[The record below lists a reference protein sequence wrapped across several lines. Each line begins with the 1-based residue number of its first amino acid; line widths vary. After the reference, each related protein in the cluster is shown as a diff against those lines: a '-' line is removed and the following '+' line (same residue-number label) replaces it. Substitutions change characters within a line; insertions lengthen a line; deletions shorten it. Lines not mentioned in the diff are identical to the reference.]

1 MKGLEKSRPF
11 FIFGLPWPTKAFH
24 IMSLLCLNETVKNHQ
39 QNDSNN
45 EEIAMIRGSL
55 FNVMGRAVQF
65 FMLFAALLVGSPQSS
80 FAQSD
85 YPNKPI
91 RYVVP
96 FPAGGATDNIAR
108 PLQNELLTAY
118 KWNVVIDNKPGA
130 GGNIGAEIVAKALPD
145 GYTWLMASVGTHGIN
160 LPLYTQGG
168 GKLPFDPIKDFTPI
182 SLVAELP
189 NVLVLNPDF
198 AAKHNINTV
207 NDLIAYAKAN
217 PGKVNMASSGNGTSI
232 HMAGELFKSMT
243 KTYMVHLPYKGSP
256 PAVTDLIA
264 GNVDIM
270 FDNLPS
276 SINFIRS
283 GRLKALAVTSAKRSP
298 AFPDLPTIAEAANL
312 PGYEATSWF
321 GIVGPANMPADILNK
336 DSTVLMAAINSPSVK
351 EKYLAMGAQ
360 PVGNTPAQFAT
371 FIKNEITKWT
381 KVVKDS
387 GAKVD

>member
-1 MKGLEKSRPF
+1 MIHSTPLN
-11 FIFGLPWPTKAFH
+11 
-24 IMSLLCLNETVKNHQ
+24 SL
-39 QNDSNN
+39 
-45 EEIAMIRGSL
+45 
-55 FNVMGRAVQF
+55 GRAIALVTG
-65 FMLFAALLVGSPQSS
+65 LVALLAGIAQPSL
-80 FAQSD
+80 AQSD

-91 RYVVP
+91 RFVIP
-96 FPAGGATDNIAR
+96 FPAGGSTDNIAR
-108 PLQNELLTAY
+108 PLQNELLTTA
-118 KWNVVIDNKPGA
+118 KWNVLIDNKPGA
-130 GGNIGAEIVAKALPD
+130 GGNIAAEIVAKALPD

-189 NVLVLNPDF
+189 NVLVLNPEF
-198 AAKHNINTV
+198 ATKNKINTV

-243 KTYMVHLPYKGSP
+243 KTYMVHLPYRGSP
-256 PAVTDLIA
+256 PAVIDLMA

-276 SINFIRS
+276 SISFIRA
-283 GRLKALAVTSAKRSP
+283 GRLKALAVTSAKRS
-298 AFPDLPTIAEAANL
+298 AALPDLPTVAEAANL
-312 PGYEATSWF
+312 PGYEVTSWF
-321 GIVGPANMPADILNK
+321 GVVGPANMPADILSK
-336 DSTVLMAAINSPSVK
+336 DSAVIMAAINSSTVK

-360 PVGNTPAQFAT
+360 PVGSSPAQFSA

>member
-1 MKGLEKSRPF
+1 MTQNRYVCAS
-11 FIFGLPWPTKAFH
+11 AA
-24 IMSLLCLNETVKNHQ
+24 SLLALFILFCTTNNAMA
-39 QNDSNN
+39 QNT
-45 EEIAMIRGSL
+45 
-55 FNVMGRAVQF
+55 F
-65 FMLFAALLVGSPQSS
+65 
-80 FAQSD
+80 
-85 YPNKPI
+85 PNKPI
-91 RYVVP
+91 RLIVP

-108 PLQNELLTAY
+108 PLQNELLSTA

-130 GGNIGAEIVAKALPD
+130 GGNIGAEAVAKSLPD

-160 LPLYTQGG
+160 QPLYTQGG

-189 NVLVLNPDF
+189 NVLVLNPEW
-198 AAKHNINTV
+198 AAKNNINSV
-207 NDLIAYAKAN
+207 NDLIRYAKAN

-243 KTYMVHLPYKGSP
+243 NTFMVHLPYKGSP
-256 PAVTDLIA
+256 PAVTDLMA

-276 SINFIRS
+276 SINFIRA
-283 GRLKALAVTSAKRSP
+283 GKLKALAVTSAKRSP

-321 GIVGPANMPADILNK
+321 GIVGPANMPLDILSK
-336 DSTVLMAAINSPSVK
+336 TSAELMRAINSPTVK
-351 EKYLAMGAQ
+351 EKYLAMGAE
-360 PVGNTPAQFAT
+360 PVGNTPAQFST
-371 FIKNEITKWT
+371 YIKNEITKWT

>member
-1 MKGLEKSRPF
+1 M
-11 FIFGLPWPTKAFH
+11 
-24 IMSLLCLNETVKNHQ
+24 
-39 QNDSNN
+39 
-45 EEIAMIRGSL
+45 AMIQSSP
-55 FNVMGRAVQF
+55 FNLIGRAIQLVIP
-65 FMLFAALLVGSPQSS
+65 MVALLAGIAQPSL
-80 FAQSD
+80 AQSD

-91 RYVVP
+91 RFVIP

-108 PLQNELLTAY
+108 PLQNELLTTA
-118 KWNVVIDNKPGA
+118 KWNVLIDNKPGA
-130 GGNIGAEIVAKALPD
+130 GGNIAAEIVAKALPD

-189 NVLVLNPDF
+189 NVLVLNPEF
-198 AAKHNINTV
+198 ATKNNINTV
-207 NDLIAYAKAN
+207 NDLIAYARAR

-243 KTYMVHLPYKGSP
+243 KTYMVHLPYRGSP
-256 PAVTDLIA
+256 PAVTDLMA

-276 SINFIRS
+276 SINFIRA

-321 GIVGPANMPADILNK
+321 GVVGPANMPADILSK
-336 DSTVLMAAINSPSVK
+336 DSAVIIAAINSPSVK

-360 PVGNTPAQFAT
+360 PVGSSPAQFSA

>member
-1 MKGLEKSRPF
+1 M
-11 FIFGLPWPTKAFH
+11 
-24 IMSLLCLNETVKNHQ
+24 
-39 QNDSNN
+39 
-45 EEIAMIRGSL
+45 AMIQSSP
-55 FNVMGRAVQF
+55 FNLIGRVIALVIG
-65 FMLFAALLVGSPQSS
+65 LVALLAGIAQPSL
-80 FAQSD
+80 AQSD

-91 RYVVP
+91 RFVIP

-108 PLQNELLTAY
+108 PLQNELLTTA
-118 KWNVVIDNKPGA
+118 KWNVLIDNKPGA
-130 GGNIGAEIVAKALPD
+130 GGNIAAEIVAKALPD

-189 NVLVLNPDF
+189 NVLVLNPEF
-198 AAKHNINTV
+198 ATKNNINTV
-207 NDLIAYAKAN
+207 NDLIAYARAR

-243 KTYMVHLPYKGSP
+243 KTYMVHLPYRGSP
-256 PAVTDLIA
+256 PAVTDLMA

-276 SINFIRS
+276 SINFIRA

-321 GIVGPANMPADILNK
+321 GVVGPANMPADILSK
-336 DSTVLMAAINSPSVK
+336 DSAVIIAAINSPSVK

-360 PVGNTPAQFAT
+360 PVGSTPAQFSA

>member
-1 MKGLEKSRPF
+1 MLSINDKALGNGLHSDLDIKINTFALKDVLSESK
-11 FIFGLPWPTKAFH
+11 K
-24 IMSLLCLNETVKNHQ
+24 METLMIEMYSYSIRK
-39 QNDSNN
+39 
-45 EEIAMIRGSL
+45 IAKIS
-55 FNVMGRAVQF
+55 
-65 FMLFAALLVGSPQSS
+65 AALIGSAFFLAVSS
-80 FAQSD
+80 PSYSQGA

-91 RYVVP
+91 RLVVP
-96 FPAGGATDNIAR
+96 FPAGGATDNVAR
-108 PLQNELLTAY
+108 PLQNELLTTN
-118 KWNVVIDNKPGA
+118 KWNVIIDNKPGA
-130 GGNIGAEIVAKALPD
+130 GGNIGAEIVAKSAPD

-182 SLVAELP
+182 TLVAELP
-189 NVLVLNPDF
+189 NVLVLNPEF
-198 AAKHNINTV
+198 ASKNGINSV
-207 NDLIAYAKAN
+207 NDLIAYAKKN

-256 PAVTDLIA
+256 PAVTDLMA

-276 SINFIRS
+276 SINYIRS
-283 GRLKALAVTSAKRSP
+283 GRLKALAVTSAKRAP

-336 DSTVLMAAINSPSVK
+336 DSTELMAAINSASVK

-360 PVGNTPAQFAT
+360 PVGNTPAQFAN
-371 FIKNEITKWT
+371 FIKAEIAKWT

>member
-1 MKGLEKSRPF
+1 MNYLIRISFLF
-11 FIFGLPWPTKAFH
+11 F
-24 IMSLLCLNETVKNHQ
+24 
-39 QNDSNN
+39 
-45 EEIAMIRGSL
+45 SL
-55 FNVMGRAVQF
+55 FVSS
-65 FMLFAALLVGSPQSS
+65 LVL
-80 FAQSD
+80 AQANF
-85 YPNKPI
+85 PNKVI
-91 RYVVP
+91 RLVVP

-108 PLQNELLTAY
+108 PLAVELAAMN

-130 GGNIGAEIVAKALPD
+130 GANIGAEIVARSAPD
-145 GYTWLMASVGTHGIN
+145 GYTWLMGSVGTHGIN

-168 GKLPFDPIKDFTPI
+168 GKLPFDPVKDFTPI
-182 SLVAELP
+182 SLAAEFP
-189 NVLVLNPDF
+189 NVLVVNPEF
-198 AAKHNINTV
+198 AKRNKINSV
-207 NDLIAYAKAN
+207 NDLIQYARAN

-243 KTYMVHLPYKGSP
+243 KTFMVHLPYRGSP

-276 SINFIRS
+276 SINFIKS
-283 GRLKALAVTSAKRSP
+283 GKLKALAVTSAKRST

-321 GIVGPANMPADILNK
+321 GVLAPANLPPELLNTISREVIK
-336 DSTVLMAAINSPSVK
+336 AIQSPSVR
-351 EKYLAMGAQ
+351 EKYAAMGAEA
-360 PVGNTPAQFAT
+360 VGNTPAQFGVY
-371 FIKNEITKWT
+371 INKEIAKWT

>member
-1 MKGLEKSRPF
+1 MKNYRRIGFLMAFTF
-11 FIFGLPWPTKAFH
+11 FN
-24 IMSLLCLNETVKNHQ
+24 C
-39 QNDSNN
+39 
-45 EEIAMIRGSL
+45 
-55 FNVMGRAVQF
+55 
-65 FMLFAALLVGSPQSS
+65 AATSPMANAQSS
-80 FAQSD
+80 FPS
-85 YPNKPI
+85 KPI
-91 RYVVP
+91 RFIVP

-108 PLQNELLTAY
+108 PLQNELLQTA

-130 GGNIGAEIVAKALPD
+130 GGNIGAEAVAKSLPD

-182 SLVAELP
+182 TLVAELP

-198 AAKHNINTV
+198 ALKHNINSV
-207 NDLIAYAKAN
+207 NDLIRYAKEN

-243 KTYMVHLPYKGSP
+243 KTFMVHLPYRGSP
-256 PAVTDLIA
+256 PAVTDLLA

-276 SINFIRS
+276 SINYIRA
-283 GRLKALAVTSAKRSP
+283 GRLKALAVTSSKRSP

-321 GIVGPANMPADILNK
+321 GMVGPANMPADILNK
-336 DSTVLMAAINSPSVK
+336 TSSELMKTINSPSVK
-351 EKYLAMGAQ
+351 EKYLAMGAE
-360 PVGNTPAQFAT
+360 PVGNTPAQFAM
-371 FIKNEITKWT
+371 FIRNEIAKWT
-381 KVVKDS
+381 KVVKES

>member
-1 MKGLEKSRPF
+1 MIEMYSQPIRKIVKISVALIGSAF
-11 FIFGLPWPTKAFH
+11 FLTL
-24 IMSLLCLNETVKNHQ
+24 S
-39 QNDSNN
+39 
-45 EEIAMIRGSL
+45 
-55 FNVMGRAVQF
+55 
-65 FMLFAALLVGSPQSS
+65 SPSYSQG
-80 FAQSD
+80 A

-91 RYVVP
+91 RLVVP
-96 FPAGGATDNIAR
+96 FPAGGATDNVAR
-108 PLQNELLTAY
+108 PLQNELLTTN
-118 KWNVVIDNKPGA
+118 KWNVIIDNKPGA
-130 GGNIGAEIVAKALPD
+130 GGNIGAEIVAKSAPD

-182 SLVAELP
+182 TLVAELP
-189 NVLVLNPDF
+189 NVLVLNPEF
-198 AAKHNINTV
+198 AAKNNINSV
-207 NDLIAYAKAN
+207 NDLIAYARKN

-256 PAVTDLIA
+256 PAVTDLMA

-276 SINFIRS
+276 SINYIRS

-336 DSTVLMAAINSPSVK
+336 DSTELMAAINSASVK

-360 PVGNTPAQFAT
+360 PVGNTPAQFAN
-371 FIKNEITKWT
+371 FIKAEIAKWT
-381 KVVKDS
+381 RVVKES

>member
-1 MKGLEKSRPF
+1 MFIIRSR
-11 FIFGLPWPTKAFH
+11 TTQK
-24 IMSLLCLNETVKNHQ
+24 
-39 QNDSNN
+39 
-45 EEIAMIRGSL
+45 IAKIS
-55 FNVMGRAVQF
+55 
-65 FMLFAALLVGSPQSS
+65 AALISSAFFLTLSSPSYSQG
-80 FAQSD
+80 A

-91 RYVVP
+91 RLVVP
-96 FPAGGATDNIAR
+96 FPAGGATDNVAR
-108 PLQNELLTAY
+108 PLQNELLTTN
-118 KWNVVIDNKPGA
+118 KWNVIIDNKPGA
-130 GGNIGAEIVAKALPD
+130 GGNIGAEIVAKSAPD

-182 SLVAELP
+182 TLVAELP
-189 NVLVLNPDF
+189 NVLVLNPEF
-198 AAKHNINTV
+198 AAKNNINSV
-207 NDLIAYAKAN
+207 NDLIAYARKN

-256 PAVTDLIA
+256 PAVTDLMA

-276 SINFIRS
+276 SINYIRS

-336 DSTVLMAAINSPSVK
+336 ASTELMAAINSASVK

-360 PVGNTPAQFAT
+360 PVGNTPAQFAN
-371 FIKNEITKWT
+371 FIKAEIAKWT
-381 KVVKDS
+381 RVVKES

>member
-1 MKGLEKSRPF
+1 M
-11 FIFGLPWPTKAFH
+11 
-24 IMSLLCLNETVKNHQ
+24 
-39 QNDSNN
+39 
-45 EEIAMIRGSL
+45 AMIQSSP
-55 FNVMGRAVQF
+55 FNTIGQVIRLMMVLTA
-65 FMLFAALLVGSPQSS
+65 LFAGATQLS

-108 PLQNELLTAY
+108 PLQNELLNAV
-118 KWNVVIDNKPGA
+118 KWNVIIDNKPGA
-130 GGNIGAEIVAKALPD
+130 GGNIGAEIVAKAQPD

-189 NVLVLNPDF
+189 NVLVLNPEF
-198 AAKHNINTV
+198 AAKNKINTV
-207 NDLIAYAKAN
+207 NDLIAYARAN

-243 KTYMVHLPYKGSP
+243 KTYMVHLPYRGSP
-256 PAVTDLIA
+256 PAVTDLMA

-276 SINFIRS
+276 SINFIRA

-312 PGYEATSWF
+312 PNYEATSWF
-321 GIVGPANMPADILNK
+321 GVVGPANMPADILSK
-336 DSTVLMAAINSPSVK
+336 DSAAIIAAVNSPSVK

-360 PVGNTPAQFAT
+360 PVGGTPAQFST

>member
-1 MKGLEKSRPF
+1 MQETHSHPIRKIAKIGSALISSVF
-11 FIFGLPWPTKAFH
+11 FLAF
-24 IMSLLCLNETVKNHQ
+24 SSPSYSQ
-39 QNDSNN
+39 SN
-45 EEIAMIRGSL
+45 
-55 FNVMGRAVQF
+55 
-65 FMLFAALLVGSPQSS
+65 
-80 FAQSD
+80 

-91 RYVVP
+91 RLVVP

-108 PLQNELLTAY
+108 PLQNELLTTN

-130 GGNIGAEIVAKALPD
+130 GGNIGAEIVAKSAPD

-168 GKLPFDPIKDFTPI
+168 GKLPFDPIKEFTPI
-182 SLVAELP
+182 TLVAELP

-198 AAKHNINTV
+198 AAKNSINSV
-207 NDLIAYAKAN
+207 NDLIAYARKN

-256 PAVTDLIA
+256 PAVIDLMA

-276 SINFIRS
+276 SINFIRA

-321 GIVGPANMPADILNK
+321 GVVGPANMPADILSK
-336 DSTVLMAAINSPSVK
+336 DSAELMAAINSPSVK
-351 EKYLAMGAQ
+351 EKYLLMGAQ
-360 PVGNTPAQFAT
+360 PVGNTPAQFAN
-371 FIKNEITKWT
+371 FIKAEITKWT
-381 KVVKDS
+381 KVVKES
-387 GAKVD
+387 GARVD

>member
-1 MKGLEKSRPF
+1 MIQSTPLN
-11 FIFGLPWPTKAFH
+11 
-24 IMSLLCLNETVKNHQ
+24 SL
-39 QNDSNN
+39 
-45 EEIAMIRGSL
+45 
-55 FNVMGRAVQF
+55 GRAIALVTG
-65 FMLFAALLVGSPQSS
+65 LVALLAGIAQPSL
-80 FAQSD
+80 AQSD

-91 RYVVP
+91 RFVIP
-96 FPAGGATDNIAR
+96 FPAGGSTDNIAR
-108 PLQNELLTAY
+108 PLQNELLTTA
-118 KWNVVIDNKPGA
+118 KWNVLIDNKPGA
-130 GGNIGAEIVAKALPD
+130 GGNIAAEIVAKALPD

-189 NVLVLNPDF
+189 NVLVLNPEF
-198 AAKHNINTV
+198 ATKNKINTV

-243 KTYMVHLPYKGSP
+243 KTYMVHLPYRGSP
-256 PAVTDLIA
+256 PAVIDLMA

-276 SINFIRS
+276 SISFIRA
-283 GRLKALAVTSAKRSP
+283 GRLKALAVTSAKRS
-298 AFPDLPTIAEAANL
+298 AALPDLPTVAEAANL
-312 PGYEATSWF
+312 PGYEVTSWF
-321 GIVGPANMPADILNK
+321 GVVGPANMPADILSK
-336 DSTVLMAAINSPSVK
+336 DSAVIMAAINSSTVK

-360 PVGNTPAQFAT
+360 PVGSSPAQFSA

>member
-1 MKGLEKSRPF
+1 MILGKLLNVLTLSPIVVTALIGF
-11 FIFGLPWPTKAFH
+11 FIG
-24 IMSLLCLNETVKNHQ
+24 SSTV
-39 QNDSNN
+39 S
-45 EEIAMIRGSL
+45 
-55 FNVMGRAVQF
+55 V
-65 FMLFAALLVGSPQSS
+65 
-80 FAQSD
+80 AQSD

-91 RYVVP
+91 RYIIP

-108 PLQNELLTAY
+108 PLQNELLNAL
-118 KWNVVIDNKPGA
+118 KWNIIIDNKPGA
-130 GGNIGAEIVAKALPD
+130 GGNIGAEIVAKSAPD

-182 SLVAELP
+182 TLVAELP
-189 NVLVLNPDF
+189 NVLVLNPEF
-198 AAKHNINTV
+198 ASKNKINTV
-207 NDLIAYAKAN
+207 NDLIAYARAN
-217 PGKVNMASSGNGTSI
+217 PGTVNMASSGNGTSI

-243 KTYMVHLPYKGSP
+243 KTFMVHLPYKGSP
-256 PAVTDLIA
+256 PAVTDLMA

-276 SINFIRS
+276 SINYIRA
-283 GRLKALAVTSAKRSP
+283 GRLKALAVTTSKRSP

-321 GIVGPANMPADILNK
+321 GVVGPANMPADVLNK
-336 DSTVLMAAINSPSVK
+336 DSAALMAAINSPSVK

-360 PVGNTPAQFAT
+360 PVGNTPAQFST
-371 FIKNEITKWT
+371 FIKNEIAKWT

>member
-1 MKGLEKSRPF
+1 MTQNRYVCAS
-11 FIFGLPWPTKAFH
+11 AA
-24 IMSLLCLNETVKNHQ
+24 SLLALFILFCTTNNAMA
-39 QNDSNN
+39 QNT
-45 EEIAMIRGSL
+45 
-55 FNVMGRAVQF
+55 F
-65 FMLFAALLVGSPQSS
+65 
-80 FAQSD
+80 
-85 YPNKPI
+85 PNKPI
-91 RYVVP
+91 RLIVP

-108 PLQNELLTAY
+108 PLQNELLSTA

-130 GGNIGAEIVAKALPD
+130 GGNIGAEAVAKSLPD

-160 LPLYTQGG
+160 QPLYTQGG

-189 NVLVLNPDF
+189 NVLVLNPEW
-198 AAKHNINTV
+198 AAKNNINSV
-207 NDLIAYAKAN
+207 NDLIRYAKAN

-243 KTYMVHLPYKGSP
+243 NTFMVHLPYKGSP
-256 PAVTDLIA
+256 PAVTDLMA

-276 SINFIRS
+276 SINFIRA
-283 GRLKALAVTSAKRSP
+283 GKLKALAVTSAKRSP

-321 GIVGPANMPADILNK
+321 GIVGPANMPLDILSK
-336 DSTVLMAAINSPSVK
+336 TSAELMKAINSPTVK
-351 EKYLAMGAQ
+351 EKYLAMGAE
-360 PVGNTPAQFAT
+360 PVGNTPAQFST
-371 FIKNEITKWT
+371 YIKNEITKWT

>member
-1 MKGLEKSRPF
+1 MLQQIRYGIVITALICS
-11 FIFGLPWPTKAFH
+11 AF
-24 IMSLLCLNETVKNHQ
+24 TQ
-39 QNDSNN
+39 
-45 EEIAMIRGSL
+45 IA
-55 FNVMGRAVQF
+55 
-65 FMLFAALLVGSPQSS
+65 
-80 FAQSD
+80 FAQSS
-85 YPNKPI
+85 YPNKAI
-91 RYVVP
+91 RLVVP

-108 PLQNELLTAY
+108 PLQLELLATD

-130 GGNIGAEIVAKALPD
+130 GGNIGAEVVAKALPD

-182 SLVAELP
+182 TLVAELP
-189 NVLVLNPDF
+189 NVLILNLDF
-198 AAKHNINTV
+198 AKRNNINSV
-207 NDLIAYAKAN
+207 NDLIAYARAN

-243 KTYMVHLPYKGSP
+243 KTYMVHLPYRGSP
-256 PAVTDLIA
+256 PAITDLMA

-276 SINFIRS
+276 AINYIKA

-298 AFPDLPTIAEAANL
+298 AFPDLPTIAEAAKL

-321 GIVGPANMPADILNK
+321 GIVAPANLPPEILK
-336 DSTVLMAAINSPSVK
+336 QTSATLMKAINSASVR
-351 EKYLAMGAQ
+351 EKYLAMGAE

-371 FIKNEITKWT
+371 FIKNEIAKWT

>member
-1 MKGLEKSRPF
+1 MVQSKLLNV
-11 FIFGLPWPTKAFH
+11 FIRIP
-24 IMSLLCLNETVKNHQ
+24 
-39 QNDSNN
+39 
-45 EEIAMIRGSL
+45 L
-55 FNVMGRAVQF
+55 F
-65 FMLFAALLVGSPQSS
+65 FAALIALLLSTSHIS
-80 FAQSD
+80 LAQSD

-91 RYVVP
+91 RFIVP
-96 FPAGGATDNIAR
+96 FPPGGATDNIAR
-108 PLQNELLTAY
+108 PLQNELLNTL

-130 GGNIGAEIVAKALPD
+130 GGNIGAEIVSKSAPD

-168 GKLPFDPIKDFTPI
+168 GKLPFDPVKDFTPI
-182 SLVAELP
+182 TLVAELP
-189 NVLVLNPDF
+189 NVLVLNPEF
-198 AAKHNINTV
+198 AAKNKINSV
-207 NDLIAYAKAN
+207 NDLIAYARAN

-243 KTYMVHLPYKGSP
+243 KTYMVHLPYRGSP
-256 PAVTDLIA
+256 PAITDLMA

-276 SINFIRS
+276 AINYIKA

-298 AFPDLPTIAEAANL
+298 AFPDLPTIAEAAKL

-321 GIVGPANMPADILNK
+321 GIVAPANLPPEILK
-336 DSTVLMAAINSPSVK
+336 QTSATLMKAINSASVR
-351 EKYLAMGAQ
+351 EKYLAMGAE

-371 FIKNEITKWT
+371 FIKNEIAKWT

>member
-1 MKGLEKSRPF
+1 MVCGA
-11 FIFGLPWPTKAFH
+11 FIQHALA
-24 IMSLLCLNETVKNHQ
+24 Q
-39 QNDSNN
+39 
-45 EEIAMIRGSL
+45 GS
-55 FNVMGRAVQF
+55 
-65 FMLFAALLVGSPQSS
+65 
-80 FAQSD
+80 

-91 RYVVP
+91 RLVVP

-108 PLQNELLTAY
+108 PLQLELLTSD
-118 KWNVVIDNKPGA
+118 KWNVLIDNKPGA
-130 GGNIGAEIVAKALPD
+130 GGNIGAEAVAKALPD

-168 GKLPFDPIKDFTPI
+168 GKLPFDPIKDFTPVT
-182 SLVAELP
+182 LVAELP
-189 NVLVLNPDF
+189 NVLILNVDF
-198 AAKHNINTV
+198 AKRNNINSV
-207 NDLIAYAKAN
+207 NDLIAYARAN

-243 KTYMVHLPYKGSP
+243 KTYMVHLPYRGSP
-256 PAVTDLIA
+256 PAVTDLMA

-276 SINFIRS
+276 AINYIKA

-298 AFPDLPTIAEAANL
+298 AFPDLPTIAEAAKL

-321 GIVGPANMPADILNK
+321 GIVAPANLPPEILK
-336 DSTVLMAAINSPSVK
+336 QTSATLMKAINSPAVR
-351 EKYLAMGAQ
+351 EKYLAMGAE
-360 PVGNTPAQFAT
+360 PVGNTPAQFT
-371 FIKNEITKWT
+371 NFIKNEIAKWT

>member
-1 MKGLEKSRPF
+1 ML
-11 FIFGLPWPTKAFH
+11 
-24 IMSLLCLNETVKNHQ
+24 Q
-39 QNDSNN
+39 SNPLKT
-45 EEIAMIRGSL
+45 I
-55 FNVMGRAVQF
+55 GRAIQF
-65 FMLFAALLVGSPQSS
+65 ILIVTALLAGTSQGS
-80 FAQSD
+80 FAQTD

-91 RYVVP
+91 RFIVP

-108 PLQNELLTAY
+108 PLQNELLNTV
-118 KWNVVIDNKPGA
+118 KWNIVIDNKPGA
-130 GGNIGAEIVAKALPD
+130 GGNIGAEIVSKSLPD

-189 NVLVLNPDF
+189 NVLVINPEF
-198 AAKHNINTV
+198 AAKNNINSV

-256 PAVTDLIA
+256 PAVTDLMA

-276 SINFIRS
+276 SINFIRA

-321 GIVGPANMPADILNK
+321 GVVGPANMPADILNK
-336 DSTVLMAAINSPSVK
+336 DSAVLMAAINSPSVK
-351 EKYLAMGAQ
+351 EKYLGMGAQ
-360 PVGNTPAQFAT
+360 PVGNTPAQFSA
-371 FIKNEITKWT
+371 FIKNEIAKWT

>member
-1 MKGLEKSRPF
+1 MILGKLLNVLTRSLIVVTALIGF
-11 FIFGLPWPTKAFH
+11 FIG
-24 IMSLLCLNETVKNHQ
+24 SSTV
-39 QNDSNN
+39 S
-45 EEIAMIRGSL
+45 
-55 FNVMGRAVQF
+55 V
-65 FMLFAALLVGSPQSS
+65 
-80 FAQSD
+80 AQSD

-91 RYVVP
+91 RYIIP

-108 PLQNELLTAY
+108 PLQNELLNAL
-118 KWNVVIDNKPGA
+118 KWNIIIDNKPGA
-130 GGNIGAEIVAKALPD
+130 GGNIGAEIVAKSAPD

-182 SLVAELP
+182 TLVAELP
-189 NVLVLNPDF
+189 NVLVLNPEF
-198 AAKHNINTV
+198 ASKNKINTV
-207 NDLIAYAKAN
+207 NDLIVYARAN
-217 PGKVNMASSGNGTSI
+217 PGTVNMASSGNGTSI

-243 KTYMVHLPYKGSP
+243 KTFMVHLPYKGSP
-256 PAVTDLIA
+256 PAVTDLMA

-276 SINFIRS
+276 SINYIRA
-283 GRLKALAVTSAKRSP
+283 GRLKALAVTTSKRSP

-321 GIVGPANMPADILNK
+321 GVVGPANMPADILNK
-336 DSTVLMAAINSPSVK
+336 DSAALMAAINSPSVK

-360 PVGNTPAQFAT
+360 PVGNTPAQFST
-371 FIKNEITKWT
+371 FIKNEIAKWT

>member
-1 MKGLEKSRPF
+1 M
-11 FIFGLPWPTKAFH
+11 
-24 IMSLLCLNETVKNHQ
+24 
-39 QNDSNN
+39 
-45 EEIAMIRGSL
+45 AMIQSSP
-55 FNVMGRAVQF
+55 FNLIGRAIQLVIP
-65 FMLFAALLVGSPQSS
+65 MVALLAGIAQPSL
-80 FAQSD
+80 AQSD

-91 RYVVP
+91 RFVIP

-108 PLQNELLTAY
+108 PLQNELLTTA
-118 KWNVVIDNKPGA
+118 KWNVLIDNKPGA
-130 GGNIGAEIVAKALPD
+130 GGNIAAEIVAKALPD

-189 NVLVLNPDF
+189 NVLVLNPEF
-198 AAKHNINTV
+198 ATKNNINTV
-207 NDLIAYAKAN
+207 NDLIAYARAR

-243 KTYMVHLPYKGSP
+243 KTYMVHLPYRGSP
-256 PAVTDLIA
+256 PAVTDLMA

-276 SINFIRS
+276 SINFIRA

-321 GIVGPANMPADILNK
+321 GVVGPANMPADILSK
-336 DSTVLMAAINSPSVK
+336 DSAVIMAAINSPSVK

-360 PVGNTPAQFAT
+360 PVGSTPAQFSA

>member
-1 MKGLEKSRPF
+1 MIHSTPLN
-11 FIFGLPWPTKAFH
+11 
-24 IMSLLCLNETVKNHQ
+24 SL
-39 QNDSNN
+39 
-45 EEIAMIRGSL
+45 
-55 FNVMGRAVQF
+55 GRAIALVTG
-65 FMLFAALLVGSPQSS
+65 LVALLAGIAQPSL
-80 FAQSD
+80 AQSD

-91 RYVVP
+91 RFVIP
-96 FPAGGATDNIAR
+96 FPAGGSTDNIAR
-108 PLQNELLTAY
+108 PLQNELLTTA
-118 KWNVVIDNKPGA
+118 KWNVLIDNKPGA
-130 GGNIGAEIVAKALPD
+130 GGNIAAEIVAKALPD

-189 NVLVLNPDF
+189 NVLVLNPEF
-198 AAKHNINTV
+198 ATKNKINTV

-243 KTYMVHLPYKGSP
+243 KTYMVHLPYRGSP
-256 PAVTDLIA
+256 PAVIDLMA

-276 SINFIRS
+276 SISFIRA
-283 GRLKALAVTSAKRSP
+283 GRLKALAVTSAKRS
-298 AFPDLPTIAEAANL
+298 AALPDLPTVAEAANL
-312 PGYEATSWF
+312 PGYEVTSWF
-321 GIVGPANMPADILNK
+321 GVVGPANMPADILSK
-336 DSTVLMAAINSPSVK
+336 DSAVIMAAINSSTVK

-360 PVGNTPAQFAT
+360 PVGSTPAQFSA

>member
-1 MKGLEKSRPF
+1 MLQQIRYGIVITALICS
-11 FIFGLPWPTKAFH
+11 AF
-24 IMSLLCLNETVKNHQ
+24 TQ
-39 QNDSNN
+39 
-45 EEIAMIRGSL
+45 IA
-55 FNVMGRAVQF
+55 
-65 FMLFAALLVGSPQSS
+65 
-80 FAQSD
+80 FAQSS
-85 YPNKPI
+85 YPNKAI
-91 RYVVP
+91 RLVVP

-108 PLQNELLTAY
+108 PLQLELLATD

-130 GGNIGAEIVAKALPD
+130 GGNIGAEVVAKALPD

-182 SLVAELP
+182 TLVAELP
-189 NVLVLNPDF
+189 NVLILNLDF
-198 AAKHNINTV
+198 AKRNNINSV
-207 NDLIAYAKAN
+207 NDLIAYARAN

-243 KTYMVHLPYKGSP
+243 KTYMVHLPYRGSP
-256 PAVTDLIA
+256 PAITDLMA
-264 GNVDIM
+264 ANVDIM

-276 SINFIRS
+276 AINYIKA

-298 AFPDLPTIAEAANL
+298 AFPDLPTIAEAAKL

-321 GIVGPANMPADILNK
+321 GIVAPANLPPEILK
-336 DSTVLMAAINSPSVK
+336 QSSATLMKAINSASVR
-351 EKYLAMGAQ
+351 EKYLAMGAE

-371 FIKNEITKWT
+371 FIKNEIAKWT